1 MEDTSSNAP
10 VVTCFPLSRGT
21 MRGMRVMV
29 TGGAGFVGSE
39 LVRQLC
45 AAEAEVLVVD
55 NLVNGRRENLAGLP
69 GDQVTLEVAD
79 IRDDA
84 RMGTLMQGVSMVY
97 HLACLG
103 VRHSL
108 HAPLENHDVNATGT
122 LKLLLAAKAAG
133 VRRFVYTS
141 SAEVYGMPLWMPI
154 TEDHPNL
161 PTNAYGAA
169 KLAGEAHAR
178 AAYTTNRFPAV
189 VVRLFN
195 SYGPRCHHEGDCGE
209 VIPRFLL
216 RCMAGVPM
224 VIFGDGSQTR
234 DFNYI
239 GDTAG
244 AVLLAGLV
252 DEAVGQTFNVGSGKD
267 LSINQLAAEVTRVVG
282 RSKIDVLYDAPR
294 PADIMALRA
303 DSARAQTVLGYKPTV
318 SLAEGLAR
326 LKEWYLSLERSPET
340 LLKDIVLH
348 NWDEKEIAHR
358 A

>member
-1 MEDTSSNAP
+1 MENG
-10 VVTCFPLSRGT
+10 LSDVASGLRGKF
-21 MRGMRVMV
+21 VMV

-45 AAEAEVLVVD
+45 AAGSYVLVVD
-55 NLVNGRRENLAGLP
+55 NLVNGRRENLAELP
-69 GDQVTLEVAD
+69 PAQVRLEVAD
-79 IRDDA
+79 IRDDLRMA
-84 RMGTLMQGVSMVY
+84 RLLQEVSVVY

-108 HAPLENHDVNATGT
+108 HAPFENHEVNATGT
-122 LKLLLAAKAAG
+122 LKLLLGARAAG

-141 SAEVYGMPLWMPI
+141 SAEVYGNPLRTPI
-154 TEDHPNL
+154 DEEHPNL

-178 AAYTTNRFPAV
+178 AFFTTYGFPAV
-189 VVRLFN
+189 IVRLFN

-216 RCMAGVPM
+216 HCMAGAPM

-239 GDTAG
+239 SDTAR

-252 DEAVGQTFNVGSGKD
+252 EPAVGQTFNVGSGVD
-267 LSINQLAAEVTRVVG
+267 YSINQLAAEIAKVVG
-282 RSKIDVLYDAPR
+282 RSQADVVHDAPR
-294 PADIMALRA
+294 PADLMQLRA
-303 DSARAQTVLGYKPTV
+303 DSTKAQRVLGYKPTV
-318 SLAEGLAR
+318 TLAEGLAR
-326 LKEWYLSLERSPET
+326 LKAWYLALKRPPKALLEE
-340 LLKDIVLH
+340 IVLH
-348 NWDEKEIAHR
+348 NWDEKERPGVGAR
-358 A
+358 AG